1 MYQYNGVYNR
11 YQPFIVPF
19 GVAPHI
25 AQKMMNAS
33 AIFRMHDRWVPL
45 YQWNNCN
52 IHINSDFSGSLD
64 YNEWLTAMAQ
74 LGYYM
79 NPMDGIRLFQMID
92 RDRSGRLSEREFVEY
107 WAT

>member
-1 MYQYNGVYNR
+1 MYSPSLYQYSTMYNR
-11 YQPFIVPF
+11 YQPFMIPL
-19 GVAPHI
+19 GIPPHL

-33 AIFRMHDRWVPL
+33 NIFRMHDR
-45 YQWNNCN
+45 
-52 IHINSDFSGSLD
+52 DFSGSLD

-79 NPMDGIRLFQMID
+79 NPMDAIRLFQMID

-107 WAT
+107 WAM